1 MAIPPE
7 PLQSVLFDARAV
19 VVGEVVAVLGTGPTP
34 EKRTD
39 VKKGMTDV
47 GNKAPWQK
55 VTLRVDDVLQPG
67 RDGVTVRKGATLDV
81 LKPEG
86 AYVVDQGTVGAFLL
100 GIPGDDGLPPILG
113 RYGPDSWRLELVEK
127 ACRKS

>member
-7 PLQSVLFDARAV
+7 PLQSVLFDAKAV
-19 VVGEVVAVLGTGPTP
+19 VVGEVVAVDATGPLP
-34 EKRTD
+34 AQRE

-47 GNKAPWQK
+47 GNLAPWQR
-55 VTLRVDDVLQPG
+55 VTLRVDAVLSPG
-67 RDGVTVRKGATLDV
+67 KDGVDVKKGATVAV
-81 LKPEG
+81 LKPEA
-86 AYVVDQGTVGAFLL
+86 AYVVDKGTVGPFLL
-100 GIPGDDGLPPILG
+100 GAPGDDGLPPILG